1 MLSNLNQ
8 NFDTET
14 INFQKLNLGPYSNNV
29 YILTCK
35 KSKKSIIIDTS
46 HSSKDILSACK
57 GTEVQFILQTH
68 CHGDHIDAL
77 DEVREITGVPL
88 GLHKKDKEEF
98 GITSDFELKDG
109 EFVSFG
115 DVSIKCVH
123 TPGHSKGMTM
133 FYFPGH
139 CICGDTIFPGGPGKT
154 WSHEQLLQLLKSIKE
169 KVLTL
174 PKETILYPGHGE
186 NTTVA
191 KSKIL
196 VSKYELNGNP
206 QKEDFGD
213 ITWE

>member
-1 MLSNLNQ
+1 MLNNLNQ

-35 KSKKSIIIDTS
+35 KSKKSVIIDTS
-46 HSSKDILSACK
+46 HSCEKILSACK

-88 GLHKKDKEEF
+88 GLHNEDREEF
-98 GITSDFELKDG
+98 GISSDFELKDG
-109 EFVSFG
+109 ELFSFG
-115 DVSIKCVH
+115 EVSMKCIH
-123 TPGHSKGMTM
+123 TPGHSRGMTM
-133 FYFPGH
+133 FYFAGH

-154 WSHEQLLQLLKSIKE
+154 WSHEQLLQLLESIKE

-186 NTTVA
+186 NTTVGE
-191 KSKIL
+191 SRIL
-196 VSKYELNGNP
+196 ISKYESNGNP
-206 QKEDFGD
+206 KPEDFGD